1 MNNVDPSDIVKIVQN
16 NSSYINYLCNK
27 YYLKGGTCDDLY
39 QEGVIGIL
47 QACKNYNG
55 ESLFE
60 DKFNSF
66 VKVCIKRQI
75 LDAIKRSNALK
86 NKLLNESISLT
97 SVYNNGEERS
107 ILDIVMDR
115 NFSNDPL
122 DIFIDKEKIE
132 EKLIICDNELNDF
145 EKKVLRHYLDGEKQS
160 EIAKSLGKETKTID
174 NTLQKIKNKL
184 NKVG

>member
-1 MNNVDPSDIVKIVQN
+1 MNNVDPSDIVEIVQK
-16 NSSYINYLCNK
+16 NSSYISYLCNK
-27 YYLKGGTCDDLY
+27 YYMKGGTGDDLY

-60 DKFNSF
+60 DRFNSF
-66 VKVCIKRQI
+66 VKICIKRQI

-97 SVYNNGEERS
+97 NVYKDGEERS

-132 EKLIICDNELNDF
+132 EKLVICDNELNDF

-160 EIAKSLGKETKTID
+160 EIAKSLGRETKTID
-174 NTLQKIKNKL
+174 NTLQKIKSKL
-184 NKVG
+184 NKTT

>member
-1 MNNVDPSDIVKIVQN
+1 MNNVDPSDIVKVVQN
-16 NSSYINYLCNK
+16 LSPYINFLCKK
-27 YYLKGGTCDDLY
+27 YYIKGGTGDDLY

-66 VKVCIKRQI
+66 AKLCIKRQI
-75 LDAIKRSNALK
+75 LDAVKFSNTQK
-86 NKLLNESISLT
+86 NKLLNESVSLT
-97 SVYNNGEERS
+97 SVNAMGEERF
-107 ILDIVMDR
+107 IFNR

-132 EKLIICDNELNDF
+132 EKLVICDNELNDF
-145 EKKVLRHYLDGEKQS
+145 EKQVVRHYLAGEKQS
-160 EIAKSLGKETKTID
+160 EIAKSLGKETKLID

-184 NKVG
+184 NKIN